1 MNVTVV
7 EPPVAAG
14 APVLSFV
21 RAPSQPP
28 EALTLASQVAK
39 AALMAAWV
47 WPNGSVAFVGQLRTT
62 GGDEVTVKVL
72 WQVWVSGAQ
81 VLKTLKVTVF
91 TSPHLDGEK
100 FPSLLP
106 VTSQP
111 PFELA
116 VLIQLA

>member
-1 MNVTVV
+1 M
-7 EPPVAAG
+7 AGG
-14 APVLSFV
+14 APVLLFV
-21 RAPSQPP
+21 RTPLQPP

-39 AALMAAWV
+39 AALMAVCV

-62 GGDEVTVKVL
+62 GGGGVTVKVL
-72 WQVWVSGAQ
+72 WQVWLSGAQ

-100 FPSLLP
+100 FPSLVP
-106 VTSQP
+106 VTLQP